1 MVQIVHPQK
10 SDEALEEMTAHAET
24 ILQKLGLPYRV
35 VALCTG
41 DMGFGAA
48 RTHDLEVWL
57 PAQNTYREISSVS
70 NCEAFQARRMQA
82 RFRNAQGKTEL
93 LHTLNGSG
101 LAVGRTLVA
110 VLENYQQADGSI
122 RIPEA
127 LRPYMGGAT
136 VLGQG

>member
-1 MVQIVHPQK
+1 
-10 SDEALEEMTAHAET
+10 
-24 ILQKLGLPYRV
+24 
-35 VALCTG
+35 
-41 DMGFGAA
+41 MGFGAA

-70 NCEAFQARRMQA
+70 NCESFQARRMQA
-82 RFRNAQGKTEL
+82 RLRNAQGKTEL

-127 LRPYMGGAT
+127 LQPYMGGAT
-136 VLGQG
+136 VLR